1 MEKTESGFPFY
12 CEKMENRQNTAMN
25 RATPDTKGISG
36 SVRVNS
42 LTKTGLATMQRH
54 ELRQDAIASVRADP
68 DGPPPLICNP
78 LGADSLTDAYAE
90 HVAGA
95 RVFGGSK
102 TLNDPNR
109 KVALHAFVQFPTDL
123 PLTPDNEQ
131 RMLDEAVA
139 FINRTHG
146 GRAVFW
152 ARLDRD
158 EKGKHG
164 VDVFYAPRYEKV
176 TARGTKREKRAD
188 WVSLTKFGKELAAE
202 RFGNRP
208 LERLNEYGDR
218 EPVILKRTG
227 QAATV
232 AVDDPWHQ
240 GRALQDAWFEHL
252 QGDMGL
258 TWAVRGR
265 KKASVGPDRVSPE
278 EYKARAER
286 EKAQAAVEVLHGKE
300 AEIRKKT
307 RKIGKNIG
315 RRMASLN
322 RRQKTMEARELAQTA
337 QEEELNRRAV
347 VMVEQEQRLQAKK
360 SELDFRSQ
368 DFDFYR
374 AEIEQT
380 SRFMEAFASGEVI
393 KVGPSPKYP
402 EKLTFWRN
410 RSLSD
415 ERKAELSAQWRTVPQ
430 PLRDGLQAI
439 SAERARVETALIEAE
454 KARKDAERLETRMR
468 ESVNE
473 AFTAC
478 VNGEISLSRKSLDAP
493 WELKCSPD
501 LLPERRQELQMLGR
515 FGTLIVR
522 ILQSVFGMLD
532 RQSVAMKDYAASL
545 KKDDN
550 DNYDLGWDNGP
561 GM

>member
-25 RATPDTKGISG
+25 RAIPDTKGISG

-54 ELRQDAIASVRADP
+54 ELRQDAIASVRVDP

-78 LGADSLTDAYAE
+78 LGATSLTEAYAE

-218 EPVILKRTG
+218 ETVTLKRTG

-252 QGDMGL
+252 QGKMGL

-286 EKAQAAVEVLHGKE
+286 EKAQAAVESLHGKE
-300 AEIRKKT
+300 AEIRKKS
-307 RKIGKNIG
+307 RKIGRNIG

-322 RRQKTMEARELAQTA
+322 RRQKMMEARELAQTA

-347 VMVEQEQRLQAKK
+347 VMVEQEQRLRSKE

-380 SRFMEAFASGEVI
+380 SRFIEAFASGDVV
-393 KVGPSPKYP
+393 KVLPWP
-402 EKLTFWRN
+402 EDPTKLAFQRKRTV
-410 RSLSD
+410 SE
-415 ERKAELSAQWRTVPQ
+415 ERRAELVAQWRTMPQ
-430 PLRDGLQAI
+430 HLQESLHTI
-439 SAERARVETALIEAE
+439 SVERARAESARKEAERAAEQTKKAISEGVQAFWKREITGARQDAAKEWHLAYDPSLPPPRRSALASIVEPVKAL
-454 KARKDAERLETRMR
+454 
-468 ESVNE
+468 V
-473 AFTAC
+473 
-478 VNGEISLSRKSLDAP
+478 AP
-493 WELKCSPD
+493 IFSFLTTY
-501 LLPERRQELQMLGR
+501 M
-515 FGTLIVR
+515 
-522 ILQSVFGMLD
+522 
-532 RQSVAMKDYAASL
+532 RQSRVNISEYAAARR
-545 KKDDN
+545 DD
-550 DNYDLGWDNGP
+550 DLDIGWDNGP